1 MWAFWINLPC
11 WASVCGLWPHVSYN
25 YVLMFHVFQCFLG
38 PNSGTPFE
46 TSKVRFT
53 WVELSSCL
61 GGSGATLDG
70 ESREATIS
78 EMSWRQNGK
87 KGETSSA
94 HCKTWE
100 LRDTRGREHNK
111 SKWGPVD
118 CPDQNEDQLTVQIK
132 MRSSWLS
139 RWKWGPV
146 DCPDEMAPLCYPALG
161 CHPAR
166 HVLAS

>member
-118 CPDQNEDQLTVQIK
+118 CPDENEDQLTVQ
-132 MRSSWLS
+132 M
-139 RWKWGPV
+139 KWH
-146 DCPDEMAPLCYPALG
+146 LCATQLYIG
-161 CHPAR
+161 CHPAG
-166 HVLAS
+166 HVRWPDRISIIYLASAYQGRAR